1 MQFGHPKD
9 KIQTSRIAIGV
20 GDTQHRARGNLC
32 HLLEEYTSLELA
44 TARSV
49 RVPRPK
55 DRRSAMYPEV
65 TQAQRF
71 NDLIECYGLDG
82 LNRDECDRS
91 NGKAER

>member
-20 GDTQHRARGNLC
+20 GDTQHRARGSFC
-32 HLLEEYTSLELA
+32 HSLEEYTSPELA
-44 TARSV
+44 TARIV
-49 RVPRPK
+49 RVPRPL
-55 DRRSAMYPEV
+55 DRRSVMYSDM

-71 NDLIECYGLDG
+71 NDLIACCGFDR